1 MLLSKREKRPLTLI
15 LLLVLLAPG
24 MLFAQEQPQQ
34 QAVSDSLLQEATL
47 EKIVQY
53 ALDHQPMVKQAQA
66 DQEIVEATIDG
77 KLADWFPQINF
88 VYNYQH
94 NVDLPVS
101 VIDGR
106 AIQLGVDNTSSLQFT
121 ATQTLFNRDV
131 LLASRTANKVRI
143 QAEQQLGATKID
155 VVVNVSKAFYDVLAT
170 TQQIKIGQEDI
181 IRLERS
187 LKDAQAQY
195 SAGVVDKTD
204 YKRAQIQLT
213 NGKATLK
220 ANQEALKY
228 KLDYLRAMM
237 GYPPNGTLNIQYDT
251 LAMEGEIAM
260 DTVQALSYSQHIDYK
275 LLFTQRELQKANLKY
290 AWWAFLP
297 TLNAFGAYIAN
308 YQNNEFNELYAQRF
322 PNSYFGATLTLP
334 IFQGGKRNARIRE
347 QRWTLKKLDWNMVNL
362 ENNLTTEYS
371 RALASYKSSLSTY
384 LALKENVV
392 LAEEVYSVIQL
403 QYRSGIRPYLD
414 VTIAETD
421 LRSVRI
427 NYFNALY
434 QVLAAKIDVQRALG
448 QINY

>member
-1 MLLSKREKRPLTLI
+1 M
-15 LLLVLLAPG
+15 VLFAPA
-24 MLFAQEQPQQ
+24 MLFAQEQTQQ
-34 QAVSDSLLQEATL
+34 PAVSDSLLQEATL
-47 EKIVQY
+47 ERIVQY
-53 ALDHQPMVKQAQA
+53 ALDHQPSVKQAEA

-94 NVDLPVS
+94 NVDLPVN
-101 VIDGR
+101 VIGGNEIR
-106 AIQLGVDNTSSLQFT
+106 LGVDNTSSLQLQ
-121 ATQTLFNRDV
+121 ATQTIFNRDV
-131 LLASRTANKVRI
+131 LLAARTANKVRI
-143 QAEQQLGATKID
+143 QAEQQLSSTRID

-187 LKDAQAQY
+187 LKDANAQY
-195 SAGVVDKTD
+195 TAGVVDKTD
-204 YKRAQIQLT
+204 FKRAQIQLT

-228 KLDYLRAMM
+228 KLDYLRALM
-237 GYPPNGTLNIQYDT
+237 GYPPNGTLNIRYDT
-251 LAMEGEIAM
+251 LQMEGEIAM
-260 DTVQALSYSQHIDYK
+260 DTVQALSYNQHIDYK
-275 LLFTQRELQKANLKY
+275 LLYTQRELQKANLKY

-308 YQNNEFNELYAQRF
+308 YQNNELSELYGQRF

-334 IFQGGKRNARIRE
+334 IFQGGKRTARIRE
-347 QRWTLKKLDWNMVNL
+347 QRWTLQKLDWSMVNL
-362 ENNLTTEYS
+362 QNNLTTEYS
-371 RALASYKSSLSTY
+371 RAMATYKSSLSTY

-392 LAEEVYSVIQL
+392 LAEEVYNVVQL

-421 LRSVRI
+421 LRTVRI